1 MRLEHGPQAT
11 PINVACI
18 LNGFSNAHAMLAKQ
32 LSNILT
38 KLSRGS
44 DVTTDTPL
52 DMDQRFESLRGSG
65 RMPRGREN
73 RDRAL
78 ANEEIVAALLGL
90 VAAQPSWAGHVA
102 TIIARLKPVGR
113 KTDAFGG
120 AATLTEAL
128 SNIIADKAM
137 CDSIVAVR
145 LSVAEAG
152 TNSNGLAVIV
162 YEQDGSRRQLSFVR
176 DEAVSLLQTGIE
188 SRFDPELRNAPVSRE
203 LVFNRRFFQQLAREI
218 DDTRAHPLPPIGDG
232 TEYDKEDAERARR
245 ERLGVKPSSHFLNIG
260 VDNQVTWPRTETL
273 IEFDRYTFVLMPKT
287 KDHVQSIHVDLT
299 ANKLSMQ
306 EAHTVINRFL
316 SLMTWC
322 DDQYAIAQDG
332 WAGNPVPVAVPKRNL
347 AFTTTY
353 QWVFNRDIPASDEV
367 QRALALYREGRNAEQ
382 NYMVGYAVLS
392 YFKVLEVR
400 YPEGKFIKPWIAAK
414 FPLFQGGSDDD
425 RVAALLKASG
435 GETVEDYLWKACRV
449 AVAHVREK
457 HPSDPDSALEL
468 RRLHNAAGI
477 MRRLARYFIREE
489 LGVSESPFQS
499 VSNNPSSAGV
509 AL

>member
-1 MRLEHGPQAT
+1 MSPSLNQAGRWLT
-11 PINVACI
+11 TGRGMETE
-18 LNGFSNAHAMLAKQ
+18 LFSD
-32 LSNILT
+32 SGEPDLT
-38 KLSRGS
+38 GLLKRFFGYESFR
-44 DVTTDTPL
+44 PL
-52 DMDQRFESLRGSG
+52 QDEVIRDSL
-65 RMPRGREN
+65 
-73 RDRAL
+73 
-78 ANEEIVAALLGL
+78 
-90 VAAQPSWAGHVA
+90 AGH
-102 TIIARLKPVGR
+102 
-113 KTDAFGG
+113 D
-120 AATLTEAL
+120 
-128 SNIIADKAM
+128 
-137 CDSIVAVR
+137 
-145 LSVAEAG
+145 
-152 TNSNGLAVIV
+152 
-162 YEQDGSRRQLSFVR
+162 
-176 DEAVSLLQTGIE
+176 
-188 SRFDPELRNAPVSRE
+188 
-203 LVFNRRFFQQLAREI
+203 
-218 DDTRAHPLPPIGDG
+218 
-232 TEYDKEDAERARR
+232 
-245 ERLGVKPSSHFLNIG
+245 
-260 VDNQVTWPRTETL
+260 
-273 IEFDRYTFVLMPKT
+273 TFVLMPKT

-332 WAGNPVPVAVPKRNL
+332 WAGNPVPVAVPKRDL

-353 QWVFNRDIPASDEV
+353 QWVFNRDIPASEEV

-414 FPLFQGGSDDD
+414 FPLLQGGSEDD

-435 GETVEDYLWKACRV
+435 AESVEDYLWKACRV

-489 LGVSESPFQS
+489 LGVSESPFLS
-499 VSNNPSSAGV
+499 VNDNPSSAGV